1 MDKIIFNCAIKQ
13 PWQKINDFNGK
24 TSLVPSYLKR
34 HVQSKKQLCKS
45 ALRCISN
52 KNILLSQESY
62 SILQMTQDLLQMT
75 QDLLQHEHQE
85 RMSGTIYLQSVSF
98 LWGMRIPLRI
108 LGTG

>member
-13 PWQKINDFNGK
+13 PWQKINDFKGK

-45 ALRCISN
+45 ALRCISS

-62 SILQMTQDLLQMT
+62 SVLQMT

-85 RMSGTIYLQSVSF
+85 RMSGTIYLQSVPF